1 MVRAAI
7 IGGSGYTGLELLR
20 ILGGHPQV
28 ELVAVTSRQAEGQ
41 PVNRYFP
48 SLDQALKL
56 RFVSLSD
63 PSLEEAQYVFT
74 ALPHKA
80 AMGVVK
86 TRLSAGQRVIDL
98 SADFRFRDALVYE
111 RHYGP
116 HVDHDLC
123 RKAVYGLA
131 EVYPDQIASADLVA
145 GPGCYPTCSLLPL
158 IPLLKKGLI
167 DPRGIIINAASGVS
181 GAGRTPGITSLMSEA
196 GEDFKAY
203 KISSHRHR
211 PEIEQELSL
220 AAGESVL
227 ATFTPHLIPMSR
239 GMLDTIYVRPKADA
253 NAVRECWQEFYAGQ
267 PFVRILESGQAPR
280 TVTVRGSNS
289 CHLAVFKDEN
299 TGVLILLSALD
310 NLVKG
315 ASGQA
320 VQCLNLMAGLDQRT
334 GLSPVGL
341 MP

>member
-1 MVRAAI
+1 MN
-7 IGGSGYTGLELLR
+7 
-20 ILGGHPQV
+20 GHPGV

-41 PVNRYFP
+41 AVNRYFP
-48 SLDQALKL
+48 SLDPGQDLK
-56 RFVSLSD
+56 FVGLAD
-63 PSLEEAQYVFT
+63 PSLGKAEYVFT

-80 AMGVVK
+80 AMEVV
-86 TRLSAGQRVIDL
+86 TARLSAGQRVIDL
-98 SADFRFRDALVYE
+98 SADFRFREAATYE
-111 RHYGP
+111 QHYGP
-116 HVDHDLC
+116 HIDHGLC
-123 RKAVYGLA
+123 RKAVYGLP
-131 EVYPDQIASADLVA
+131 EVYSREIAPADLVA

-167 DPRGIIINAASGVS
+167 DPGEIIINAASGVS
-181 GAGRTPGITSLMSEA
+181 GAGRTPGIASLMPEA

-203 KISSHRHR
+203 KIASHRHR
-211 PEIEQELSL
+211 PEIEQELSR
-220 AAGESVL
+220 AAGEPVK

-239 GMLDTIYVRPKADA
+239 GMLTTTYVRSQAGPAA
-253 NAVRECWQEFYAGQ
+253 IRECWKIFYSGQ

-280 TVTVRGSNS
+280 TVAVRGSNA
-289 CHLAVFKDEN
+289 CHLSVFQDEN
-299 TGVLILLSALD
+299 TGVVILLSALD

-320 VQCLNLMAGLDQRT
+320 VQCLNLMAGFDQQT